1 MEYNLQQGL
10 QSSQQISYT
19 LDLRF
24 HLRYLVVIFV
34 ISQYLEEVQSYWQ
47 AAFDPNMDKANM
59 ITQTLSRAAVDR
71 STTCRFSYDKCF
83 DISNTKIPS
92 LTCPFPSIFM
102 RMSQSL
108 ANSLSTHRPPPLQ
121 VALGRFN
128 RGSTFTRSSST
139 TSTNANPKIS
149 APIDQEKADQYQ
161 QHSTPMTPPSTCHH
175 PTTTPAKVHHGRDL
189 LQSVC
194 HADAYLVL

>member
-1 MEYNLQQGL
+1 
-10 QSSQQISYT
+10 
-19 LDLRF
+19 
-24 HLRYLVVIFV
+24 
-34 ISQYLEEVQSYWQ
+34 
-47 AAFDPNMDKANM
+47 M
-59 ITQTLSRAAVDR
+59 IIQTLSRAAVDR

-121 VALGRFN
+121 VALGPTSSFQQKLHFYQIVIN
-128 RGSTFTRSSST
+128 YYGKSKDLRSYRSGKGRS
-139 TSTNANPKIS
+139 
-149 APIDQEKADQYQ
+149 DQRQ

-175 PTTTPAKVHHGRDL
+175 PTATPVKVHHGQDL